1 MGMMEIF
8 ELCNFLVFVYVKFN
22 IILFIYQI
30 LNQTNYISFEK
41 MNIFE
46 ILID

>member
-22 IILFIYQI
+22 IILFVYQI
-30 LNQTNYISFEK
+30 LNQKNYINIEK
-41 MNIFE
+41 IKYF
-46 ILID
+46 